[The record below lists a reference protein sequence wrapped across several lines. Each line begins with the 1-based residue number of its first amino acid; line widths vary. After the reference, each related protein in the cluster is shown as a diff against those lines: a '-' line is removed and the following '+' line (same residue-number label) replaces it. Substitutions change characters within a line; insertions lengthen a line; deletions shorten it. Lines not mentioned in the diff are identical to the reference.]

1 MYPISFGHRGYM
13 EPVVQPAVTFFM
25 GKSRSSLYRVR
36 AAFIFISPVLI
47 LLNLF
52 RKVYGTPDQDAPV
65 I

>member
-1 MYPISFGHRGYM
+1 M